1 VSLPWDE
8 PGWLDR
14 ATSWIDRQVERT
26 GEVEVERKRPW
37 SAVVRVPTVEGL
49 VWFKESPPA
58 HAFEP
63 ALTVLLARLRPDA
76 MPEVVAAEGPRLLT
90 RDVGPRLRELLDAG
104 AADPRWEDT
113 LAAWAQLQ
121 IEFAAVADAALAVGT
136 PDERPARLPALY
148 EELAGRDDLYDSVV
162 RAAAALDDGIPAT
175 VAHQEAH
182 DGNVFVRDGQPV
194 LIDWAESS
202 VTHPF
207 TGPLLAFR
215 SATERYGYEP
225 GSPEVERLRDAY
237 LEPFTRFA
245 APSELRASFA
255 HAYFLAPIG
264 RAQVW
269 YRTLADLERDVS
281 ADYDEPVAAWLEI
294 QRGIADG
301 SIQVGGA

>member
-14 ATSWIDRQVERT
+14 AIGWIDERVERT
-26 GEVEVERKRPW
+26 GEVELERTRPW
-37 SAVVRVPTVEGL
+37 SAVARAPTAAGL

-63 ALTVLLARLRPDA
+63 ALTALLARQRPDA
-76 MPEVVAAEGPRLLT
+76 VPELVSSEGPRLLT

-104 AADPRWEDT
+104 ATEPRWEDT
-113 LAAWAQLQ
+113 LALWAEQQLA
-121 IEFAAVADAALAVGT
+121 FAPLVDDALAVGT
-136 PDERPARLPALY
+136 PDERPMRLPALY
-148 EELAGRDDLYDSVV
+148 AELPGSGDLYDAVV
-162 RAAAALDDGIPAT
+162 GAAAALDDGVPAT

-202 VTHPF
+202 VAHPF
-207 TGPLLAFR
+207 VGPLLALR

-225 GSPEVERLRDAY
+225 GSREVERLRDAY
-237 LEPFTRFA
+237 LEPFTSFA
-245 APSELRASFA
+245 PAAALRASFA
-255 HAYFLAPIG
+255 HAYLLAPIG

-269 YRTLADLERDVS
+269 HRTLEDLDRQVS
-281 ADYDEPVAAWLEI
+281 AEYGEPVAAWLEI

-301 SIQVGGA
+301 SIRLGGA